1 MKKIFLILLFGSLFS
16 GNVHADL
23 MMGKYIENRSSNN
36 KEVHKIMDI
45 SIKLIEE
52 GIAIAN
58 VELDYTKRK
67 KLYCQP
73 ETLAFNSKN
82 IASFLEHQIKIF
94 KDKGRSIDKYP
105 VAMVLM
111 KHLKE
116 TFPCK

>member
-1 MKKIFLILLFGSLFS
+1 MKKIFLVLLFGSLFS

-73 ETLAFNSKN
+73 ETLAFNSEN
-82 IASFLEHQIKIF
+82 IASFLEYQIQKF
-94 KDKGRSIDKYP
+94 KDKGRSIDKFP
-105 VAMVLM
+105 VSMVLM

>member
-1 MKKIFLILLFGSLFS
+1 VKKIFLILIFGFVFS

-23 MMGKYIENRSSNN
+23 MMGKYIENRSSSN
-36 KEVHKIMDI
+36 KEMHKVMDI

-52 GIAIAN
+52 GIAMAN

>member
-1 MKKIFLILLFGSLFS
+1 M
-16 GNVHADL
+16 
-23 MMGKYIENRSSNN
+23 
-36 KEVHKIMDI
+36 
-45 SIKLIEE
+45 IKSK
-52 GIAIAN
+52 
-58 VELDYTKRK
+58 DK

-82 IASFLEHQIKIF
+82 IASFLEHQIKKF

-111 KHLKE
+111 KHLTE

>member
-1 MKKIFLILLFGSLFS
+1 MKKIFLVLLLAFLF
-16 GNVHADL
+16 NVNAYADL
-23 MMGKYIENRSSNN
+23 MMGRYIENRSSNN
-36 KEVHKIMDI
+36 KEVHEVMDI

-58 VELDYTKRK
+58 VELAYTKRK

-73 ETLAFNSKN
+73 ETLAFNSEN
-82 IASFLEHQIKIF
+82 IASFLEYQIQKF
-94 KDKGRSIDKYP
+94 KDKGRSIDKFP
-105 VAMVLM
+105 VSMILM

>member
-1 MKKIFLILLFGSLFS
+1 VKKIFLVLLLAFLFN
-16 GNVHADL
+16 GNAYADL
-23 MMGKYIENRSSNN
+23 MMGRYIENRSSNN
-36 KEVHKIMDI
+36 KEVHEVMDI

-58 VELDYTKRK
+58 VELGYTKRK

-73 ETLAFNSKN
+73 ETLAFNSEN
-82 IASFLEHQIKIF
+82 IASFLEYQIQKF
-94 KDKGRSIDKYP
+94 KDKGRSIDKFP
-105 VAMVLM
+105 VSMVLM

>member
-1 MKKIFLILLFGSLFS
+1 
-16 GNVHADL
+16 
-23 MMGKYIENRSSNN
+23 
-36 KEVHKIMDI
+36 MDI

-73 ETLAFNSKN
+73 ETLAFNSEN
-82 IASFLEHQIKIF
+82 IASFLEHQIQKF
-94 KDKGRSIDKYP
+94 KDKGRSIDKFP

>member
-1 MKKIFLILLFGSLFS
+1 MKKILLIITVSLLFS

-23 MMGKYIENRSSNN
+23 MMGKYIENRSSSN
-36 KEVHKIMDI
+36 KEMHKVMDI

-52 GIAIAN
+52 GIAMAN

>member
-1 MKKIFLILLFGSLFS
+1 MKKIFLILIFGFVFS

-23 MMGKYIENRSSNN
+23 MMGKYIENRSSSN
-36 KEVHKIMDI
+36 KEMHKVMDI

-52 GIAIAN
+52 GIAMAN

-116 TFPCK
+116 TFPCI

>member
-1 MKKIFLILLFGSLFS
+1 MKKILLIITVSLLFS

-23 MMGKYIENRSSNN
+23 MMGKYIENRSSSN
-36 KEVHKIMDI
+36 KEMHKVMDI

-52 GIAIAN
+52 GIAMAN

-82 IASFLEHQIKIF
+82 IASFLDHQIQKF
-94 KDKGRSIDKYP
+94 KDKGRSIDKFP
-105 VAMVLM
+105 VAMILM